1 MNATTFILAA
11 DAPPIRFPAW
21 VSPLTDDQF
30 FDFCQLNPDSKF
42 ERHADGTIITMSLTG
57 GESGERNSEIT
68 LELGLWNRQAR
79 SGHVYDSSTGF
90 KLPNGAVRSPD
101 AAWVSNAVWNAL
113 TPWQGKRYMPVCPE
127 FVIELVSETDRLTDS
142 AEKMEEYI
150 ENGCLLG
157 WLINPKTETARV
169 YRPDGSI
176 SLVHGFDNVL
186 SGDAVLPGL
195 VLDLSVL
202 R

>member
-1 MNATTFILAA
+1 MTLLLAA

-42 ERHADGTIITMSLTG
+42 ERNGDGIIITRPLSG
-57 GESGERNSEIT
+57 GETGIRNSEIT
-68 LELGLWNRQAR
+68 LEPGLWNHQTRLGKAF
-79 SGHVYDSSTGF
+79 DSSTGL
-90 KLPNGAVRSPD
+90 KLPNGAVRSPG
-101 AAWVSNAVWNAL
+101 AAWISNAVWDGLSAR
-113 TPWQGKRYMPVCPE
+113 QRRQHVPVCPE
-127 FVIELVSETDRLTDS
+127 FIIELVSETNRLKDS
-142 AEKMEEYI
+142 TEKMEEYI

-157 WLINPKTETARV
+157 WLIDPKTETARV

-176 SLVHGFDNVL
+176 SVVPGFDNVL
-186 SGDAVLPGL
+186 SGDAVLPGFA
-195 VLDLSVL
+195 LDLSVL

>member
-1 MNATTFILAA
+1 MTLLLTA
-11 DAPPIRFPAW
+11 DNAPPIRFPAW
-21 VSPLTDDQF
+21 VAPLNDDQF
-30 FDFCQLNPDSKF
+30 YDFCQLNPDTKF
-42 ERHADGTIITMSLTG
+42 ERNADGTIITMSLTG

-101 AAWVSNAVWNAL
+101 AAWVSNAVWDAL
-113 TPWQGKRYMPVCPE
+113 TPRQRKRYMPVCPE
-127 FVIELVSETDRLTDS
+127 FVIELVSETDRLKGS

-157 WLINPKTETARV
+157 WLIDPKTETARV

-176 SLVHGFDNVL
+176 SVVHGFDTVL
-186 SGDAVLPGL
+186 SGDPVLPGFAL
-195 VLDLSVL
+195 NLSAL

>member
-1 MNATTFILAA
+1 MTLLLAA

-30 FDFCQLNPDSKF
+30 FDFCQLNPNTKF
-42 ERHADGTIITMSLTG
+42 ERTADGTIITMSLTG
-57 GESGERNSEIT
+57 GESGVRNNEIA
-68 LELGLWNRQAR
+68 LELGLWNRQTRLGKAF
-79 SGHVYDSSTGF
+79 DSSTGF
-90 KLPNGAVRSPD
+90 RLPNGAVRSPD
-101 AAWVSNAVWNAL
+101 AAWVSNTVWDGLSAR
-113 TPWQGKRYMPVCPE
+113 QRKQHVPVCPE
-127 FVIELVSETDRLTDS
+127 FMIELVSETNRLKDS

-157 WLINPKTETARV
+157 WLIDPKTETARV

-176 SLVHGFDNVL
+176 SVIHGFDNVL
-186 SGDAVLPGL
+186 SGDAVLPGF
-195 VLDLSVL
+195 VLNLSVL